1 LTRKPTSQLKLVG
14 YAVVSLSVL
23 GGVYLAFRPSGPD
36 TPQEAAVEPR
46 AATARPGT
54 MSAPAKTPPDSLAG
68 HPAVPDAKDPRPPL
82 KRLQDVTPN
91 TPANA
96 AYDMFLE
103 LKSWLARGPDEIEQ
117 GVQSLLEPNDGTPAQ
132 KRQRSLLYGALAET
146 NHPAAAAGLVLL
158 VQRAKHEDDKIQSA
172 AALGDHRS
180 PTEGALDVLWE
191 ASQANEGAA
200 HNTAL
205 LAYGSVA
212 HHLGTGAEQAPE
224 RLLAAARAASTVP
237 GRVEVLAAMGNHGA
251 PGYFAYLQE
260 AAKDQVEQVRAAAVY
275 GARFHEGDAAG
286 AFIADVAVKDE
297 SNKVKAEALRALS
310 TQLGTRR
317 DYARVAQV
325 ALSSTKNEVQLDGA
339 RILRAALGRG
349 DSPELRAAL
358 DTMRK
363 ETKNDA
369 VRALLDAPL

>member
-1 LTRKPTSQLKLVG
+1 MTRKPMSQLKLVG

-23 GGVYLAFRPSGPD
+23 GAVYLAFRPSGPD
-36 TPQEAAVEPR
+36 AASEASRETHS
-46 AATARPGT
+46 ATARPGT
-54 MSAPAKTPPDSLAG
+54 VSAPAKTPPDSLAG
-68 HPAVPDAKDPRPPL
+68 HAAAPDAKDPRPPL
-82 KRLQDVTPN
+82 RRLQDVTPN

-96 AYDMFLE
+96 AYDLFLE
-103 LKSWLARGPDEIEQ
+103 LKGWLSRGPDEIDQ

-172 AALGDHRS
+172 AALGDHQS
-180 PTEGALDVLWE
+180 PPEGALDALWE
-191 ASQANEGAA
+191 ASQANQGAA

-212 HHLGTGAEQAPE
+212 HHLGAGAEQAPE

-237 GRVEVLAAMGNHGA
+237 GRVEALAAMGNHGA
-251 PGYFAYLQE
+251 PGYFSYLQE

-297 SNKVKAEALRALS
+297 SNRVKAEALRALS
-310 TQLGTRR
+310 TQLATRR

-325 ALSSTKNEVQLDGA
+325 ALSSTKHEVQLDGA